1 MWKVLYCI
9 FLFLCTLSFNF
20 INKITLSI
28 KLSSS
33 FIFYALRVKSK
44 LHLSYELIIF
54 KSTFIFEKFQ
64 VIPFF
69 KMRKKMRW
77 IEDFLFLAF
86 LKKKKYYI
94 EIFNNIEGDLKIMN
108 SQGGQSKIKL
118 IINLHFPLCVHN
130 LILIEFGYDVQ
141 SGFRYGRQ

>member
-1 MWKVLYCI
+1 
-9 FLFLCTLSFNF
+9 
-20 INKITLSI
+20 
-28 KLSSS
+28 
-33 FIFYALRVKSK
+33 
-44 LHLSYELIIF
+44 
-54 KSTFIFEKFQ
+54 
-64 VIPFF
+64 
-69 KMRKKMRW
+69 MRW

-86 LKKKKYYI
+86 LKKKYYI